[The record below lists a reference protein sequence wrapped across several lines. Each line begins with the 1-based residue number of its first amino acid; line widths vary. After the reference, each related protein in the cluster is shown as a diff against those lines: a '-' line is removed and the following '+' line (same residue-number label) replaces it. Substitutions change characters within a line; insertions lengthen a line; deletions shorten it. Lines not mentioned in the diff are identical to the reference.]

1 MHLVKSGV
9 AGAALTLAGFS
20 LFPAQ
25 AEDCKPLTRLVQ
37 VDLLPS
43 EDKRQ
48 EFVPVTIAGKDK
60 FLLLDTGAVFAMLTH
75 DAATDMGLELD
86 TGNVEIFDVS
96 GHKSNQYAATTF
108 ALGRLKMDRMPF
120 VVTDSARMSDDPR
133 IVGILGPDLFKN
145 YDIDIDFGANKLSI
159 FSQDHC
165 EGRVIYWP
173 ATAVAVVPMRV
184 YDSGHIVVP
193 VQLDGREVLATL
205 DTGAWNTTLSRRI
218 AESNYGLK
226 MGAPDTP
233 ESGALQGRAASTTY
247 SHNFS
252 TLTFEGITVNNP
264 HVEIIPD
271 LTHDLRA
278 AAPAMGSH
286 LRPTEA
292 RENDAS
298 MLLGM
303 NILRH
308 FHIFISYKENKLYV
322 TPADAPAPPPAP
334 ATPAATH

>member
-1 MHLVKSGV
+1 MHLVKKSAV
-9 AGAALTLAGFS
+9 GAALALAGFS

-25 AEDCKPLTRLVQ
+25 AEDCKPLTGLVR
-37 VDLLPS
+37 VDLVPS

-48 EFVPVTIAGKDK
+48 EFIPVTIAGKDK
-60 FLLLDTGAVFAMLTH
+60 LMLLDTGGLFAMLTPE
-75 DAATDMGLELD
+75 AAAEMGLEMD
-86 TGNVEIFDVS
+86 RGNIEVFDVA
-96 GHKSNQYAATTF
+96 GHKSDQYTAAPF

-120 VVTDSARMSDDPR
+120 VVTAGAKVSDDPR
-133 IVGILGPDLFKN
+133 IAGILGPDLFKN

-165 EGRVIYWP
+165 AGKVIYWP
-173 ATAVAVVPMRV
+173 ASAIAVIPMRV
-184 YDSGHIVVP
+184 YGSGHIVVP

-226 MGAPDTP
+226 MGSPDTP

-247 SHNFS
+247 SHTFS
-252 TLTFEGITVNNP
+252 TLTFEGITVSNP

-271 LTHDLRA
+271 MTHDLLA
-278 AAPAMGSH
+278 AAPSQGSH

-308 FHIFISYKENKLYV
+308 FHLFISYKENKLYV
-322 TPADAPAPPPAP
+322 TPADAPAAAP
-334 ATPAATH
+334 AAQ